1 MDRMILHSDINACY
15 ASIELLRHPE
25 LRGRPVAVGGERE
38 LRHGIILA
46 KDQMARAA
54 GVRTG
59 MTLWAA
65 RQQCPELTILPPDFE
80 LYYDYS
86 RRVREIYAGFTDR
99 CEPFGMDECWLD
111 MTGCVGREDAL
122 RTAQEVRQRVLDATG
137 LTVSV
142 GVSWCKAI
150 AKLGSD
156 YRKPNAVT
164 VIDRARFADMVW
176 PLPVSSLLFAGRSS
190 VRQLER
196 LGIRTVGALAAA
208 DADVL
213 EQRLGKGGRLLHA
226 YANGY
231 DPAPVHRIADL
242 PPPKSIGNSATA
254 PRDLI
259 CEADARAALLSLAES
274 VGARLR
280 LLHAYANGYDPAPV
294 HRIADL
300 PPPKSIGNS
309 ATAPR
314 DLICEAD
321 ARAALLSLAES
332 VGARLRLE
340 GYQCRTV
347 ELSVRTADLHWRS
360 HRMALRHPS
369 DLTSELL
376 DAALALCEQA
386 HLWPDPLRSIGIR
399 ALDLVPACAP
409 HQLDLFE
416 DAEHRARQRQLDITL
431 DNLRA
436 RYGKTCVLRGR
447 ACFDPALGL
456 VQREEHAFLRK

>member
-1 MDRMILHSDINACY
+1 
-15 ASIELLRHPE
+15 
-25 LRGRPVAVGGERE
+25 
-38 LRHGIILA
+38 
-46 KDQMARAA
+46 
-54 GVRTG
+54 

-65 RQQCPELTILPPDFE
+65 RQQCPELTILPPDFD

-86 RRVREIYAGFTDR
+86 RRVREVYAGFTDR

-111 MTGCVGREDAL
+111 MTGCVGHEDAL

-231 DPAPVHRIADL
+231 DPTPVHRIEDL
-242 PPPKSIGNSATA
+242 PPPKSIGQQ
-254 PRDLI
+254 RH
-259 CEADARAALLSLAES
+259 RAA
-274 VGARLR
+274 RPHLR
-280 LLHAYANGYDPAPV
+280 GGRACGAPV
-294 HRIADL
+294 AGGKR
-300 PPPKSIGNS
+300 GR
-309 ATAPR
+309 APAAGR
-314 DLICEAD
+314 VSVPHG
-321 ARAALLSLAES
+321 RAEP
-332 VGARLRLE
+332 
-340 GYQCRTV
+340 
-347 ELSVRTADLHWRS
+347 VRTADLHWCS

>member
-65 RQQCPELTILPPDFE
+65 RQQCPELT
-80 LYYDYS
+80 
-86 RRVREIYAGFTDR
+86 
-99 CEPFGMDECWLD
+99 
-111 MTGCVGREDAL
+111 
-122 RTAQEVRQRVLDATG
+122 
-137 LTVSV
+137 
-142 GVSWCKAI
+142 
-150 AKLGSD
+150 
-156 YRKPNAVT
+156 

-231 DPAPVHRIADL
+231 DPTPVHRI
-242 PPPKSIGNSATA
+242 
-254 PRDLI
+254 
-259 CEADARAALLSLAES
+259 E
-274 VGARLR
+274 
-280 LLHAYANGYDPAPV
+280 
-294 HRIADL
+294 DL

-347 ELSVRTADLHWRS
+347 ELSVRTADLHWCS

-399 ALDLVPACAP
+399 ALELVPACAP

>member
-1 MDRMILHSDINACY
+1 MKANENYSVEIVGAAIDGRGIARVEGQVLFVPGALPGERCLVRVVNIGKTAAHGK
-15 ASIELLRHPE
+15 LLRVEAASPHRIEPDCPYFPACGGCDFRHADYALETE
-25 LRGRPVAVGGERE
+25 L
-38 LRHGIILA
+38 
-46 KDQMARAA
+46 K
-54 GVRTG
+54 
-59 MTLWAA
+59 
-65 RQQCPELTILPPDFE
+65 
-80 LYYDYS
+80 
-86 RRVREIYAGFTDR
+86 
-99 CEPFGMDECWLD
+99 
-111 MTGCVGREDAL
+111 
-122 RTAQEVRQRVLDATG
+122 RQRVLDATG

-164 VIDRARFADMVW
+164 VIDRARFADIVW

-213 EQRLGKGGRLLHA
+213 EQRLGKGG
-226 YANGY
+226 
-231 DPAPVHRIADL
+231 
-242 PPPKSIGNSATA
+242 
-254 PRDLI
+254 
-259 CEADARAALLSLAES
+259 
-274 VGARLR
+274 R

>member
-280 LLHAYANGYDPAPV
+280 L
-294 HRIADL
+294 
-300 PPPKSIGNS
+300 
-309 ATAPR
+309 
-314 DLICEAD
+314 
-321 ARAALLSLAES
+321 
-332 VGARLRLE
+332 E

-447 ACFDPALGL
+447 ACLDPALGL
-456 VQREEHAFLRK
+456 VQREEHAFLRKCTHAPS

>member
-1 MDRMILHSDINACY
+1 MKKDLLKLLDLSKADIVKILDTADQMKYNQKHSLTHQYLAGKTLAMIFEKNSTRTRVSFETGMFQLGGHALFLSGKESQIGRGEPIEDTARVLSRYCDGIMIRTFGQQEVEKLAQY
-15 ASIELLRHPE
+15 ASIPVINGLTDFAHPCQVLADLMTVRE
-25 LRGRPVAVGGERE
+25 HKSRLEGLKLCYIGDGNNMANSLIVGG
-38 LRHGIILA
+38 L
-46 KDQMARAA
+46 K
-54 GVRTG
+54 VG
-59 MTLWAA
+59 MDVSVA
-65 RQQCPELTILPPDFE
+65 CPEG
-80 LYYDYS
+80 YDP
-86 RRVREIYAGFTDR
+86 A
-99 CEPFGMDECWLD
+99 P
-111 MTGCVGREDAL
+111 
-122 RTAQEVRQRVLDATG
+122 QVLDFAKTVTG
-137 LTVSV
+137 STFTL
-142 GVSWCKAI
+142 CRDPK
-150 AKLGSD
+150 
-156 YRKPNAVT
+156 
-164 VIDRARFADMVW
+164 
-176 PLPVSSLLFAGRSS
+176 
-190 VRQLER
+190 E
-196 LGIRTVGALAAA
+196 AAA

-213 EQRLGKGGRLLHA
+213 EQRLGKGG
-226 YANGY
+226 
-231 DPAPVHRIADL
+231 
-242 PPPKSIGNSATA
+242 
-254 PRDLI
+254 
-259 CEADARAALLSLAES
+259 
-274 VGARLR
+274 R

-456 VQREEHAFLRK
+456 VQHEEHAFLRK

>member
-1 MDRMILHSDINACY
+1 MERMILHSDINACY

-65 RQQCPELTILPPDFE
+65 RQQCPELTILPPDFD

-86 RRVREIYAGFTDR
+86 RRVRQVYADFTDR

-111 MTGCVGREDAL
+111 MTGCVGHEDAL
-122 RTAQEVRQRVLDATG
+122 QTAQAVRQRVLDATG

-142 GVSWCKAI
+142 GVSWCKVI

-176 PLPVSSLLFAGRSS
+176 PLPVGSLLFAGRSS

-208 DADVL
+208 DADML
-213 EQRLGKGGRLLHA
+213 RQRFGKSGVQLHA

-231 DPAPVHRIADL
+231 DPAPVHRVEDL

-259 CEADARAALLSLAES
+259 CEADARAALLSLS
-274 VGARLR
+274 
-280 LLHAYANGYDPAPV
+280 
-294 HRIADL
+294 
-300 PPPKSIGNS
+300 
-309 ATAPR
+309 
-314 DLICEAD
+314 
-321 ARAALLSLAES
+321 ES

-347 ELSVRTADLHWRS
+347 ELSVRTADLRWCS
-360 HRMALRHPS
+360 HRMALRHPT
-369 DLTSELL
+369 DLTSG
-376 DAALALCEQA
+376 AGA
-386 HLWPDPLRSIGIR
+386 
-399 ALDLVPACAP
+399 V
-409 HQLDLFE
+409 
-416 DAEHRARQRQLDITL
+416 
-431 DNLRA
+431 
-436 RYGKTCVLRGR
+436 
-447 ACFDPALGL
+447 
-456 VQREEHAFLRK
+456 

>member
-1 MDRMILHSDINACY
+1 M
-15 ASIELLRHPE
+15 
-25 LRGRPVAVGGERE
+25 
-38 LRHGIILA
+38 
-46 KDQMARAA
+46 
-54 GVRTG
+54 
-59 MTLWAA
+59 
-65 RQQCPELTILPPDFE
+65 
-80 LYYDYS
+80 
-86 RRVREIYAGFTDR
+86 
-99 CEPFGMDECWLD
+99 
-111 MTGCVGREDAL
+111 
-122 RTAQEVRQRVLDATG
+122 
-137 LTVSV
+137 
-142 GVSWCKAI
+142 
-150 AKLGSD
+150 
-156 YRKPNAVT
+156 
-164 VIDRARFADMVW
+164 
-176 PLPVSSLLFAGRSS
+176 
-190 VRQLER
+190 
-196 LGIRTVGALAAA
+196 GIRTVGALAAA

-213 EQRLGKGGRLLHA
+213 EQRLGKGG
-226 YANGY
+226 
-231 DPAPVHRIADL
+231 
-242 PPPKSIGNSATA
+242 
-254 PRDLI
+254 
-259 CEADARAALLSLAES
+259 
-274 VGARLR
+274 R

>member
-1 MDRMILHSDINACY
+1 MIQTILFDFDGTLFDTGEGILRSVQY
-15 ASIELLRHPE
+15 ALEGFGIHETDTARLRKFVGPPLFDSFSELYAMTPEQAQAAVARYRERYLPVGIYECTLYPGIPELLE
-25 LRGRPVAVGGERE
+25 QLRAHGFRVAV
-38 LRHGIILA
+38 
-46 KDQMARAA
+46 
-54 GVRTG
+54 
-59 MTLWAA
+59 
-65 RQQCPELTILPPDFE
+65 
-80 LYYDYS
+80 
-86 RRVREIYAGFTDR
+86 
-99 CEPFGMDECWLD
+99 
-111 MTGCVGREDAL
+111 
-122 RTAQEVRQRVLDATG
+122 ATG
-137 LTVSV
+137 
-142 GVSWCKAI
+142 
-150 AKLGSD
+150 
-156 YRKPNAVT
+156 KPTPMACS
-164 VIDRARFADMVW
+164 ILQRFD
-176 PLPVSSLLFAGRSS
+176 
-190 VRQLER
+190 LER
-196 LGIRTVGALAAA
+196 LFDCVIGCEYDGTRSTKAEVVAAA

-231 DPAPVHRIADL
+231 DPAPVH
-242 PPPKSIGNSATA
+242 
-254 PRDLI
+254 
-259 CEADARAALLSLAES
+259 C
-274 VGARLR
+274 
-280 LLHAYANGYDPAPV
+280 
-294 HRIADL
+294 IADL

>member
-1 MDRMILHSDINACY
+1 MERMILHSDINACY

-25 LRGRPVAVGGERE
+25 LRGRPVAVGGEQE

-65 RQQCPELTILPPDFE
+65 RQQCPELTILPPDFD

-86 RRVREIYAGFTDR
+86 RRVRQVYADFTDR

-122 RTAQEVRQRVLDATG
+122 QTAQAVRQRVLDATG

-142 GVSWCKAI
+142 GVSWCKVI

-176 PLPVSSLLFAGRSS
+176 PLPVGSLLFAGRSS

-208 DADVL
+208 DADML
-213 EQRLGKGGRLLHA
+213 RQRFGKSGVQLHA

-231 DPAPVHRIADL
+231 DPAPVHRVEDL
-242 PPPKSIGNSATA
+242 PPPKSISNSATA
-254 PRDLI
+254 PRDHDLRGG
-259 CEADARAALLSLAES
+259 CARGAAVAFRERGCASAAGGVSVPHGGAERAHGRPALVQSSHGAAPSDGSDERGAGCCAGAVRAGAPVARAAAQHRR
-274 VGARLR
+274 AR
-280 LLHAYANGYDPAPV
+280 AGSPACVCAASDGPV
-294 HRIADL
+294 R
-300 PPPKSIGNS
+300 GRG
-309 ATAPR
+309 APR
-314 DLICEAD
+314 
-321 ARAALLSLAES
+321 ARA
-332 VGARLRLE
+332 
-340 GYQCRTV
+340 
-347 ELSVRTADLHWRS
+347 
-360 HRMALRHPS
+360 
-369 DLTSELL
+369 
-376 DAALALCEQA
+376 
-386 HLWPDPLRSIGIR
+386 
-399 ALDLVPACAP
+399 PA
-409 HQLDLFE
+409 
-416 DAEHRARQRQLDITL
+416 
-431 DNLRA
+431 
-436 RYGKTCVLRGR
+436 
-447 ACFDPALGL
+447 
-456 VQREEHAFLRK
+456 

>member
-1 MDRMILHSDINACY
+1 MSRVIFHVDVNSAFLSWSAAYRVRVLGEQEDLRDIPSA
-15 ASIELLRHPE
+15 
-25 LRGRPVAVGGERE
+25 VAGERAE
-38 LRHGIILA
+38 RHGIILA
-46 KDQMARAA
+46 KEQMARAA

-280 LLHAYANGYDPAPV
+280 L
-294 HRIADL
+294 
-300 PPPKSIGNS
+300 
-309 ATAPR
+309 
-314 DLICEAD
+314 
-321 ARAALLSLAES
+321 
-332 VGARLRLE
+332 E

-376 DAALALCEQA
+376 AAALALCEQA

>member
-1 MDRMILHSDINACY
+1 M
-15 ASIELLRHPE
+15 
-25 LRGRPVAVGGERE
+25 AVGGERE

-59 MTLWAA
+59 MTLWVA

-164 VIDRARFADMVW
+164 VIDRARFADIVW

-213 EQRLGKGGRLLHA
+213 EQRLGKGG
-226 YANGY
+226 
-231 DPAPVHRIADL
+231 
-242 PPPKSIGNSATA
+242 
-254 PRDLI
+254 
-259 CEADARAALLSLAES
+259 
-274 VGARLR
+274 R

>member
-25 LRGRPVAVGGERE
+25 LRGRPVAVGGEQE

-86 RRVREIYAGFTDR
+86 RRVREIYAG
-99 CEPFGMDECWLD
+99 FGMDECWLD

-213 EQRLGKGGRLLHA
+213 
-226 YANGY
+226 
-231 DPAPVHRIADL
+231 
-242 PPPKSIGNSATA
+242 
-254 PRDLI
+254 
-259 CEADARAALLSLAES
+259 
-274 VGARLR
+274 
-280 LLHAYANGYDPAPV
+280 
-294 HRIADL
+294 
-300 PPPKSIGNS
+300 
-309 ATAPR
+309 
-314 DLICEAD
+314 EAD

>member
-1 MDRMILHSDINACY
+1 MYKTFGETI
-15 ASIELLRHPE
+15 ASLR
-25 LRGRPVAVGGERE
+25 RA
-38 LRHGIILA
+38 HGMRQQTLA
-46 KDQMARAA
+46 DALAEA
-54 GVRTG
+54 GVPVSNQAVSKWENDA
-59 MTLWAA
+59 TLPNA
-65 RQQCPELTILPPDFE
+65 QQFLTL
-80 LYYDYS
+80 
-86 RRVREIYAGFTDR
+86 
-99 CEPFGMDECWLD
+99 C
-111 MTGCVGREDAL
+111 
-122 RTAQEVRQRVLDATG
+122 RVLD
-137 LTVSV
+137 VDD
-142 GVSWCKAI
+142 I
-150 AKLGSD
+150 AGTFS
-156 YRKPNAVT
+156 
-164 VIDRARFADMVW
+164 
-176 PLPVSSLLFAGRSS
+176 G
-190 VRQLER
+190 
-196 LGIRTVGALAAA
+196 G

-213 EQRLGKGGRLLHA
+213 EQRLGKGG
-226 YANGY
+226 
-231 DPAPVHRIADL
+231 
-242 PPPKSIGNSATA
+242 
-254 PRDLI
+254 
-259 CEADARAALLSLAES
+259 
-274 VGARLR
+274 R

-416 DAEHRARQRQLDITL
+416 DAEHRARQRQLDIML

>member
-231 DPAPVHRIADL
+231 DPAPVH
-242 PPPKSIGNSATA
+242 
-254 PRDLI
+254 
-259 CEADARAALLSLAES
+259 C
-274 VGARLR
+274 
-280 LLHAYANGYDPAPV
+280 
-294 HRIADL
+294 IADL

-456 VQREEHAFLRK
+456 VQREEHACLRTGKHAPS

>member
-213 EQRLGKGGRLLHA
+213 EQRLGKGGRLLHRA
-226 YANGY
+226 ARPHLRGGCARG
-231 DPAPVHRIADL
+231 APVAGGKRGGAPAAGGVSVPHGGVERAHGRPAL
-242 PPPKSIGNSATA
+242 AQPPHGAAASVRP
-254 PRDLI
+254 D
-259 CEADARAALLSLAES
+259 ERAARR
-274 VGARLR
+274 GAGPVR
-280 LLHAYANGYDPAPV
+280 AGAPV
-294 HRIADL
+294 A
-300 PPPKSIGNS
+300 
-309 ATAPR
+309 
-314 DLICEAD
+314 
-321 ARAALLSLAES
+321 
-332 VGARLRLE
+332 
-340 GYQCRTV
+340 
-347 ELSVRTADLHWRS
+347 
-360 HRMALRHPS
+360 
-369 DLTSELL
+369 
-376 DAALALCEQA
+376 
-386 HLWPDPLRSIGIR
+386 
-399 ALDLVPACAP
+399 
-409 HQLDLFE
+409 
-416 DAEHRARQRQLDITL
+416 
-431 DNLRA
+431 
-436 RYGKTCVLRGR
+436 
-447 ACFDPALGL
+447 
-456 VQREEHAFLRK
+456 

>member
-1 MDRMILHSDINACY
+1 
-15 ASIELLRHPE
+15 
-25 LRGRPVAVGGERE
+25 
-38 LRHGIILA
+38 
-46 KDQMARAA
+46 MARAA

-65 RQQCPELTILPPDFE
+65 RQQCPELTILPPDFD

-86 RRVREIYAGFTDR
+86 RRVREVYAGFTDR

-111 MTGCVGREDAL
+111 MTGCVGHEDAL

-176 PLPVSSLLFAGRSS
+176 PLPVSSLLCAGRSS

-231 DPAPVHRIADL
+231 DPTPVHRI
-242 PPPKSIGNSATA
+242 
-254 PRDLI
+254 
-259 CEADARAALLSLAES
+259 E
-274 VGARLR
+274 
-280 LLHAYANGYDPAPV
+280 
-294 HRIADL
+294 DL

-347 ELSVRTADLHWRS
+347 ELSVRTADLHWCS

-399 ALDLVPACAP
+399 ALELVPACAP

>member
-1 MDRMILHSDINACY
+1 M
-15 ASIELLRHPE
+15 
-25 LRGRPVAVGGERE
+25 
-38 LRHGIILA
+38 
-46 KDQMARAA
+46 
-54 GVRTG
+54 
-59 MTLWAA
+59 
-65 RQQCPELTILPPDFE
+65 
-80 LYYDYS
+80 
-86 RRVREIYAGFTDR
+86 REIYAGFTDR

-176 PLPVSSLLFAGRSS
+176 PLPVSSLLFVGRSS

-280 LLHAYANGYDPAPV
+280 L
-294 HRIADL
+294 
-300 PPPKSIGNS
+300 
-309 ATAPR
+309 
-314 DLICEAD
+314 
-321 ARAALLSLAES
+321 
-332 VGARLRLE
+332 E
-340 GYQCRTV
+340 GSQCRTV

>member
-25 LRGRPVAVGGERE
+25 LRGRPVAVGGEQE

-54 GVRTG
+54 GVCTG

-164 VIDRARFADMVW
+164 VIDRARFAD
-176 PLPVSSLLFAGRSS
+176 
-190 VRQLER
+190 
-196 LGIRTVGALAAA
+196 IVG
-208 DADVL
+208 
-213 EQRLGKGGRLLHA
+213 
-226 YANGY
+226 
-231 DPAPVHRIADL
+231 
-242 PPPKSIGNSATA
+242 
-254 PRDLI
+254 
-259 CEADARAALLSLAES
+259 
-274 VGARLR
+274 R

-456 VQREEHAFLRK
+456 VQCEEHAFLRK

>member
-1 MDRMILHSDINACY
+1 MRAILHSDMNAFY
-15 ASIELLRHPE
+15 ASVEQMLDPS
-25 LRGRPVAVGGERE
+25 LRGKAIAVCGSTET
-38 LRHGIILA
+38 RHGIVLA
-46 KDQMARAA
+46 KSELAKRS
-54 GVRTG
+54 GVKTG
-59 MTLWAA
+59 MANWEA
-65 RQQCPELTILPPDFE
+65 RQCCPGLIIVPPQYE
-80 LYYDYS
+80 QY
-86 RRVREIYAGFTDR
+86 VRFSALAHEIYGRYTDLI
-99 CEPFGMDECWLD
+99 EPLGMDECWLD
-111 MTGCVGREDAL
+111 MTGCVGHEDAL

-231 DPAPVHRIADL
+231 DPTPVHRV
-242 PPPKSIGNSATA
+242 
-254 PRDLI
+254 
-259 CEADARAALLSLAES
+259 E
-274 VGARLR
+274 
-280 LLHAYANGYDPAPV
+280 
-294 HRIADL
+294 DL

-347 ELSVRTADLHWRS
+347 ELSVRTADLHWCS

-399 ALDLVPACAP
+399 ALELVPACAP

>member
-1 MDRMILHSDINACY
+1 MEKHYGPYDLTFGYQR
-15 ASIELLRHPE
+15 LLCEHRAAAPSG
-25 LRGRPVAVGGERE
+25 LRGRPVAVGGEQE
-38 LRHGIILA
+38 LRHGIIWPRIRC
-46 KDQMARAA
+46 ARRR
-54 GVRTG
+54 VRTG

-65 RQQCPELTILPPDFE
+65 RQQCPELTILPPDFD

-86 RRVREIYAGFTDR
+86 RRVREVYAGFTDR

-231 DPAPVHRIADL
+231 DPAPVHCIADL

-254 PRDLI
+254 PRTCI
-259 CEADARAALLSLAES
+259 CLADAARQLLFAGGSVGGAPAAGTHQCRTAELSARTGGLLLHASQPHGMPASVTCRPPKSARAGIERCSCARAA
-274 VGARLR
+274 
-280 LLHAYANGYDPAPV
+280 
-294 HRIADL
+294 
-300 PPPKSIGNS
+300 
-309 ATAPR
+309 
-314 DLICEAD
+314 
-321 ARAALLSLAES
+321 
-332 VGARLRLE
+332 LE

-347 ELSVRTADLHWRS
+347 ELSVRTADLHWCS
-360 HRMALRHPS
+360 HRMPLRHRPDRHSTRRALRAGICGPRC
-369 DLTSELL
+369 
-376 DAALALCEQA
+376 AASA
-386 HLWPDPLRSIGIR
+386 
-399 ALDLVPACAP
+399 PAGACVCA
-409 HQLDLFE
+409 
-416 DAEHRARQRQLDITL
+416 AS
-431 DNLRA
+431 
-436 RYGKTCVLRGR
+436 
-447 ACFDPALGL
+447 
-456 VQREEHAFLRK
+456 

>member
-1 MDRMILHSDINACY
+1 
-15 ASIELLRHPE
+15 
-25 LRGRPVAVGGERE
+25 
-38 LRHGIILA
+38 
-46 KDQMARAA
+46 
-54 GVRTG
+54 
-59 MTLWAA
+59 
-65 RQQCPELTILPPDFE
+65 
-80 LYYDYS
+80 
-86 RRVREIYAGFTDR
+86 
-99 CEPFGMDECWLD
+99 
-111 MTGCVGREDAL
+111 MTGCVGHEDAL
-122 RTAQEVRQRVLDATG
+122 RTAQAVRQRVLDATG

-142 GVSWCKAI
+142 GVSWCKVI

-164 VIDRARFADMVW
+164 VIDRARFSDMVW
-176 PLPVSSLLFAGRSS
+176 PLPVGSLLFAERSS

-208 DADVL
+208 DADML
-213 EQRLGKGGRLLHA
+213 RQRFGKSGVQLHA

-231 DPAPVHRIADL
+231 DPAPVHRVEDL

-259 CEADARAALLSLAES
+259 CEADARAALLSLS
-274 VGARLR
+274 
-280 LLHAYANGYDPAPV
+280 
-294 HRIADL
+294 
-300 PPPKSIGNS
+300 
-309 ATAPR
+309 
-314 DLICEAD
+314 
-321 ARAALLSLAES
+321 ES

-347 ELSVRTADLHWRS
+347 ELSVRTADLRWCS
-360 HRMALRHPS
+360 HRMALRHPT
-369 DLTSELL
+369 DLTSEVL

-386 HLWPDPLRSIGIR
+386 HLWPEPLRSIGIR
-399 ALDLVPACAP
+399 ALDCLRVRRTSGLVRGRGAP
-409 HQLDLFE
+409 R
-416 DAEHRARQRQLDITL
+416 RARRLDITL

>member
-86 RRVREIYAGFTDR
+86 RRVREIYVGFTDR

-122 RTAQEVRQRVLDATG
+122 QTAQEVRQRVLDATG
-137 LTVSV
+137 LTVSI

-231 DPAPVHRIADL
+231 DPTPVHRIEDL

-280 LLHAYANGYDPAPV
+280 LKGYPHGGAERAHGRPALVQPPHGAAAPV
-294 HRIADL
+294 RSD
-300 PPPKSIGNS
+300 
-309 ATAPR
+309 
-314 DLICEAD
+314 E
-321 ARAALLSLAES
+321 RAARC
-332 VGARLRLE
+332 GA
-340 GYQCRTV
+340 GP
-347 ELSVRTADLHWRS
+347 VRAGAPVARS
-360 HRMALRHPS
+360 AAQHRHP
-369 DLTSELL
+369 
-376 DAALALCEQA
+376 
-386 HLWPDPLRSIGIR
+386 R
-399 ALDLVPACAP
+399 AGACARVCAAP
-409 HQLDLFE
+409 
-416 DAEHRARQRQLDITL
+416 ARP
-431 DNLRA
+431 
-436 RYGKTCVLRGR
+436 V
-447 ACFDPALGL
+447 
-456 VQREEHAFLRK
+456 

>member
-25 LRGRPVAVGGERE
+25 LRGRPVAVGGEQE

-54 GVRTG
+54 GVHTG

-164 VIDRARFADMVW
+164 VIDRARFADIVW

-213 EQRLGKGGRLLHA
+213 EQRLGKGG
-226 YANGY
+226 
-231 DPAPVHRIADL
+231 
-242 PPPKSIGNSATA
+242 
-254 PRDLI
+254 
-259 CEADARAALLSLAES
+259 
-274 VGARLR
+274 R

-456 VQREEHAFLRK
+456 VQREEHAFLRKGKHAPS